1 LGRGSTVNRGCVVQT
16 HLFHD
21 RIMRMDAVV
30 LEHGATLG
38 PHGVALPSARLGA
51 GVTVGPASL
60 VVRGDEVPKS
70 TRWQGNPIRPWDM
83 PREKSGK
90 KAVA

>member
-1 LGRGSTVNRGCVVQT
+1 VVQT

-30 LEHGATLG
+30 LEAGATLG
-38 PHGVALPSARLGA
+38 PHSVALPAARLGA

-60 VVRGDEVPKS
+60 VVRGDEVPRS
-70 TRWQGNPIRPWDM
+70 TRWQGNPIRPWNVA
-83 PREKSGK
+83 REKTGK
-90 KAVA
+90 KADRGVEGTAA

>member
-1 LGRGSTVNRGCVVQT
+1 
-16 HLFHD
+16 
-21 RIMRMDAVV
+21 
-30 LEHGATLG
+30 ATLG

-83 PREKSGK
+83 PRGKSGK
-90 KAVA
+90 KAAA